1 MKKIVLPILASL
13 FCFTFITLQAKNLQA
28 YLNYTVFNVPGKG
41 PFIETYMSV
50 AGETVIYKKNDKG
63 LFQGSIEVTFIF
75 RQKDEIKD
83 FDKYQLFSPEVQDTA
98 AIDFSF
104 IDQQRY
110 FIPQGEYDMEITISD
125 LNTDKKPFSA
135 IQPVVIKFDDSS
147 LCFSGIQ
154 LVKSF
159 SPSTEQN
166 ILTKGGFDLIPMVY
180 NFYPESVNKLT
191 YYTEIYNTE
200 KNLGTGEKFLVV
212 CMLKSFETGNALK
225 EFVSYKKFDTRAVVP
240 VLNEYD
246 ISRLPSGNYR
256 MLIEVRNKNNEMVAD
271 NEIFFQRSNPNI
283 QFNLE
288 DLASIDIN
296 STFSSRITSN
306 DTLQEFINCLD
317 PIATELEK
325 TFIYKQSKTA
335 DLKTKQQFFFNFWS
349 SRDQV
354 SPEKAWRDYYDQVII
369 VNNVYKTQISKGYE
383 TDRGRVYLKYGP
395 PNIISE
401 SYNEPSSYPYEIW
414 HYYELGESQRNKK
427 FVFYTHDMITNNFK
441 LLHSDAIGEISNYK
455 WQVFLNNRWYD
466 PYSVDTKTSPD
477 IFGGKADDY
486 YRNPR

>member
-1 MKKIVLPILASL
+1 MKKIVIPILASL
-13 FCFTFITLQAKNLQA
+13 LFCGFVPLRAKNLQA
-28 YLNYTVFNVPGKG
+28 YLNYTVFNVPDQV
-41 PFIETYMSV
+41 PFIETYLSV

-63 LFQGSIEVTFIF
+63 LFQGNIEVTFIF
-75 RQKDEIKD
+75 RQQSEIKEY
-83 FDKYQLFSPEVQDTA
+83 DKYQLFSPEVQDTSS
-98 AIDFSF
+98 IDFSF

-110 FIPQGEYDMEITISD
+110 FIPEGDYEMEIIISD
-125 LNTDKKPFSA
+125 MNAGKKPFNA
-135 IQPVVIKFDDSS
+135 IQPVSIQFDDAKIG
-147 LCFSGIQ
+147 FSGIQ

-159 SPSTEQN
+159 SPSDQQN
-166 ILTKGGFDLIPMVY
+166 ILTKGGFDLVPMVY

-200 KNLGTGEKFLVV
+200 KIMGAGEKFLVV
-212 CMLKSFETGNALK
+212 CMIKSFETGNTLK
-225 EFVSYKKFDTRAVVP
+225 DFVSYKKLDTRAIVP

-246 ISRLPSGNYR
+246 ISGLPSGNYR
-256 MLIEVRNKNNEMVAD
+256 MIIEARNKQNEMVAYND
-271 NEIFFQRSNPNI
+271 IFFQRSNPNI
-283 QFNLE
+283 QFSLE
-288 DLASIDIN
+288 DLAAIDVN
-296 STFSSRITSN
+296 STFANQIRSS

-335 DLKTKQQFFFNFWS
+335 DVKTKQQFFYNFWA
-349 SRDQV
+349 SRDV
-354 SPEKAWRDYYDQVII
+354 TDPEKAWREYYNMVLV
-369 VNNVYKTQISKGYE
+369 VNNAYKTQISKGYE

-414 HYYELGESQRNKK
+414 HYYELGNNQRNKK

-455 WQVFLNNRWYD
+455 WQIFLNNRWYD
-466 PYSVDTKTSPD
+466 PYNVDVEASPD
-477 IFGGKADDY
+477 IYGGKADDY
-486 YRNPR
+486 FRNPR